1 MTFASIVVIVV
12 KVLVAIAFMMVS
24 AAVLTWADRRQGALV
39 QDRIGPVRA
48 VWFVPQRAVQ
58 VVLFLAAAAAAALLM
73 VAVPLAGPHA
83 ARPAAL
89 VQYAVGRMTLASELA
104 VLCLWFGL
112 LLLCVHARR
121 AGTRNAFEQAV
132 AGLDPRSFFF
142 GGIVL
147 HLVLFP
153 LLRLVPP
160 SSAALGAKAAEILA
174 GVLFMGAGL
183 YAAARVP
190 PGRVG
195 IRLAGLIH
203 PVADALKMIWKEDL
217 RPKTADRLLFAL
229 GPMLALIPPLVT
241 IAVIPFGSPLCFV
254 DGGRDGGLDF
264 VDLLSPVASLDRTGL
279 CPSGSLAVSL
289 AVADLN
295 VGLLYVF
302 AVGGMGVV
310 AAAIAGWSSDNKF
323 SLLGGLRAVSQMVSY
338 EVAMGLGIAGLLLTV
353 GSVHM
358 QQLVDWQ
365 GANAWGIFVQPL
377 GFVLFFVAL
386 VAETK
391 RVPFDLPEGES
402 EIVAG
407 YFLEYSGMKFGM
419 FYLGEFLEF
428 AFSAVLLVTLF
439 FGGYHLPFLHAD
451 GIDLAFGGTSLLSV
465 PLSHL
470 AVSAIH
476 LLAFLAKCVLMGWL
490 LVFIRWTL
498 PRFRYDQLMDIGWKK
513 LLPLGL
519 ANLLLSACLV
529 LAIDGASP
537 AVKAVVRMLGD
548 LSQALMAVGGLGV
561 VVLTLSWLVEPARH
575 QRFLR
580 SSAARYAAAAGG
592 IKTERMGA

>member
-1 MTFASIVVIVV
+1 MTFASIVVIVL
-12 KVLVAIAFMMVS
+12 KVLVAIAFMMAG

-58 VVLFLAAAAAAALLM
+58 VVLFLAAVAAAAVVMVALPLGSPHAARAAAAAQ
-73 VAVPLAGPHA
+73 HA
-83 ARPAAL
+83 M
-89 VQYAVGRMTLASELA
+89 GRMTLAVELT
-104 VLCLWFGL
+104 VLCTWFGL

-121 AGTRNAFEQAV
+121 QGARGAFEQAV
-132 AGLDPRSFFF
+132 ARSDPRAFFF
-142 GGIVL
+142 GGVVV
-147 HLVLFP
+147 HLAAFP

-160 SSAALGAKAAEILA
+160 TSIALGAKSAEILA
-174 GVLFMGAGL
+174 GVLFMVAGL
-183 YAAARVP
+183 YTALRVP
-190 PGRVG
+190 PGKVG

-203 PVADALKMIWKEDL
+203 PVADALKMLWKEDL
-217 RPKTADRLLFAL
+217 RPKSSDRLLFGLAPL
-229 GPMLALIPPLVT
+229 LALIPPLVT
-241 IAVIPFGSPLCFV
+241 IAVVPFGSTMCFR
-254 DGGRDGGLDF
+254 DRGLDGGLDF
-264 VDLLSPVASLDRTGL
+264 VDLLSPVATVGRDGL
-279 CPSGSLAVSL
+279 CPSQSLPVSL
-289 AVADLN
+289 SVADLN

-302 AVGGMGVV
+302 AVAGMGVV
-310 AAAIAGWSSDNKF
+310 AAAIAGWSADNKF
-323 SLLGGLRAVSQMVSY
+323 ALLGGLRAVSQMVSY
-338 EVAMGLGIAGLLLTV
+338 EVAMGLGVAGLLLTV

-365 GANAWGIFVQPL
+365 GENAWGIFVQPL
-377 GFVLFFVAL
+377 GFLVFFVAS

-407 YFLEYSGMKFGM
+407 YFLENSAMKFGM
-419 FYLGEFLEF
+419 FYLGEFVEF

-439 FGGYHLPFLHAD
+439 FGGYRLPFLHAD
-451 GIDLAFGGTSLLSV
+451 GIDLSFAGTSLLTV

-470 AVSAIH
+470 AVSVVH
-476 LLAFLAKCVLMGWL
+476 VLTFLVKCVLTGWL

-519 ANLLLSACLV
+519 GNLMLTALV
-529 LAIDGASP
+529 VLGIDGASP
-537 AVKAVVRMLGD
+537 AVTRVVRLLGD
-548 LSQALMAVGGLGV
+548 LSQAAVALGGLAV
-561 VVLTLSWLVEPARH
+561 VVMFLSWLVEPARH

-592 IKTERMGA
+592 IRSDRMGA